1 MFFKAPFLQKQLIT
15 FVVVL
20 LDLMML
26 TELVLHFWIH
36 MSIYIAWCFAKQ
48 CQIRAEPS
56 KGSYAKEWAQ
66 WEQRLR
72 VTLFGNAD
80 HLNSIQV
87 TIFHLLTIQDHNG
100 CWMFIL
106 HILTRGATTN
116 LRRLRSLQ
124 ESFLLYFTCEDSNKD
139 WEVTKLCHSSP
150 TSTSFACSWNKK
162 SSIHQCYELNIIKRI
177 VCLGQNKLLVDQ

>member
-20 LDLMML
+20 LHLMMS

-100 CWMFIL
+100 CWMFI
-106 HILTRGATTN
+106 HILTHGATTN

-124 ESFLLYFTCEDSNKD
+124 ESFLY
-139 WEVTKLCHSSP
+139 
-150 TSTSFACSWNKK
+150 TSYVRTPIRTRRLLDYAMQVLHPPLLRVWGKK
-162 SSIHQCYELNIIKRI
+162 VHPPMLWIKYH
-177 VCLGQNKLLVDQ
+177 